1 MQIYCVPRA
10 SIFERKY
17 SLCFNFWSDFFL
29 LQRYLPTTILP
40 KVTFYQEK
48 KIYIGC
54 NFLHEIF
61 CLYYI
66 KFSNVLCYI
75 LFRQDVIT
83 LSLYVSFTRVRMG
96 QFRCN
101 RLHKFWRFYEKRQVF
116 VNVLEDLGTKDGS
129 VGSNGSVVVRC
140 GVKARYALRYSGEN

>member
-17 SLCFNFWSDFFL
+17 NLCFNFFFYYRDICLQQFFL
-29 LQRYLPTTILP
+29 KQRFIR
-40 KVTFYQEK
+40 KK

-96 QFRCN
+96 
-101 RLHKFWRFYEKRQVF
+101 
-116 VNVLEDLGTKDGS
+116 
-129 VGSNGSVVVRC
+129 
-140 GVKARYALRYSGEN
+140 